1 MSELDDLR
9 RVAYGRTSTPEE
21 EAAAAA
27 ARAELEAREERP
39 VEVPAA
45 DEPEFAEPDTAEV
58 IDEPSDEPGQLRRL
72 ATTWRAWA
80 APALAGFVVGIVL
93 TAACGAALF
102 SERQAAAPENT
113 TAPTP
118 RIEEAQGTLAI
129 ESGNLAAA
137 TAVLARPQEAKDTLA
152 ALDGSIDP
160 ASTRMLRTFSAYTV
174 YAATSIHDEICFLL
188 IDESPNTVV
197 TCAPASGFSIGGLA
211 LGRMEGDE
219 NVRVHWDGTV
229 PVETRTLR

>member
-21 EAAAAA
+21 EAAAAV
-27 ARAELEAREERP
+27 ARAELEARERP
-39 VEVPAA
+39 VEAPAV
-45 DEPEFAEPDTAEV
+45 DEPEVAEPETAEM
-58 IDEPSDEPGQLRRL
+58 IDESNDEPGQLRRL

-113 TAPTP
+113 TAPSP
-118 RIEEAQGTLAI
+118 GIEEAQGTLAI

-160 ASTRMLRTFSAYTV
+160 ASTRMLRAFSAYTV
-174 YAATSIHDEICFLL
+174 YAATSIHDEICLL
-188 IDESPNTVV
+188 MIDESPNTVV
-197 TCAPASGFSIGGLA
+197 TCAPASRFSIGGLA

>member
-21 EAAAAA
+21 ETAAAA
-27 ARAELEAREERP
+27 ARAELEARERP
-39 VEVPAA
+39 VEVPAV
-45 DEPEFAEPDTAEV
+45 DEPDVAESETAEV
-58 IDEPSDEPGQLRRL
+58 IDEPDDEPGQLRRL
-72 ATTWRAWA
+72 VTTWRAWA

-93 TAACGAALF
+93 TAACGAAF
-102 SERQAAAPENT
+102 FYEQQAAAPEKT

-137 TAVLARPQEAKDTLA
+137 SAVLARPQEAKDTLA

-160 ASTRMLRTFSAYTV
+160 ASTRLLRSFSAYTV
-174 YAATSIHDEICFLL
+174 YAATSIHDEICFLM